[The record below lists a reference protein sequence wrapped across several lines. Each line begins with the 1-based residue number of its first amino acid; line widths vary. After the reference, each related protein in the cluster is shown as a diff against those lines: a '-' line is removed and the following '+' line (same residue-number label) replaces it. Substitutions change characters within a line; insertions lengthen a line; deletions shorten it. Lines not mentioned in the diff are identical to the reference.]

1 MYMAKAIRAPCHNK
15 STTAPTFLLADPCT
29 TFSRSSI
36 TRTTSART
44 TQIATIQKIQLYP
57 RIAAIIR
64 PNNINRFVNIVFSL
78 LSPKWL
84 ISIPLYHIMLI
95 VANYYLRLFLLSSAS
110 PQGVLPSSSS
120 FSFRSVVT
128 AVFASSSFICKFPT
142 T

>member
-1 MYMAKAIRAPCHNK
+1 MAKAIRAPCHIK
-15 STTAPTFLLADPCT
+15 SITAPTFLLADPST
-29 TFSRSSI
+29 RFSRSSI
-36 TRTTSART
+36 TRTTSARPA
-44 TQIATIQKIQLYP
+44 QITTIQKTQLYP

-64 PNNINRFVNIVFSL
+64 PNNINRFVNIVFSSFRL
-78 LSPKWL
+78 NGLFS
-84 ISIPLYHIMLI
+84 ISLYHIMLI